1 MLYRY
6 IYLSSIN
13 TQDRKEDMGFW
24 NIPPL
29 IWGHLWCTK
38 RFQPLMF
45 EKDPIPHPVNGT
57 WGAAQRL
64 DPHDVEQKKQI
75 RDFLRVFFGTP
86 PISPEL
92 DIPEEHL
99 VGPLDVLFYVSGTNK
114 QIIGCIRYHPIG
126 QLQSHPMYLVDC
138 FCIHPQFRK
147 QGLADYLLT
156 TLHCFANK
164 HGIPYALFLKEGA
177 PLPVWSIPLYTGSYV
192 YRQVRPQI
200 PTHRLQHLTPEEGH
214 CLLDTFCKI
223 VPNTFVIRPT
233 TTHNQSWRLYRES
246 PHQMILAC
254 VQDSFQWLREANGQ
268 RKKMGW
274 FTAWLESPS
283 MTDDCRAHAITE
295 MADSMEGQLEYVWA
309 NKAWIGSSNVATE
322 WKEDGSFHWYA
333 YQWNTNL
340 HLKSGYCIVH

>member
-1 MLYRY
+1 
-6 IYLSSIN
+6 
-13 TQDRKEDMGFW
+13 MGFW
-24 NIPPL
+24 NTPPFV
-29 IWGHLWCTK
+29 WGHLWCTTP
-38 RFQPLMF
+38 FQPLIF
-45 EKDPIPHPVNGT
+45 DKDPIPPPVDGT
-57 WGAAQRL
+57 WGIAQRM
-64 DPHDVEQKKQI
+64 DPRDIEQKKQI

-86 PISPEL
+86 PTSPEL

-99 VGPLDVLFYVSGTNK
+99 VGPLDVLFYVTDNTN
-114 QIIGCIRYHPIG
+114 QVTGCVRYHYLG
-126 QLQSHPMYLVDC
+126 QLTSNPMYLVDC
-138 FCIHPQFRK
+138 FCIHPRYRK

-156 TLHCFANK
+156 TLHRFANN

-177 PLPVWSIPLYTGSYV
+177 PLPIWSIPLYTSSYV
-192 YRQVRPQI
+192 YKQVKHQI
-200 PTHRLQHLTPEEGH
+200 AGHNLQHLTPEEGH
-214 CLLDTFCKI
+214 RLLDTFCNI

-233 TTHNQSWRLYRES
+233 TTYNQSWRLYRAS
-246 PHQMILAC
+246 RHQMILAC

-274 FTAWLESPS
+274 FTAWLESPT

-309 NKAWIGSSNVATE
+309 NKAWIGSSKVTTE
-322 WKEDGSFHWYA
+322 WKEDGAFHWYA